1 MVVALALGF
10 LPSSPLPLAC
20 GGGRSVSTSL
30 SPPVALGSIAVP
42 QPTLVLAGEKQP
54 SVVSLRA
61 GLSSAWLAVLVR
73 GCGSREWGWSAVLR
87 SAVLRLHP
95 PPPSLSCGISL
106 SSSSLL

>member
-1 MVVALALGF
+1 MVVVLAVGF

-20 GGGRSVSTSL
+20 GGVRSVSTLL
-30 SPPVALGSIAVP
+30 SPLVALGSIVVP

-54 SVVSLRA
+54 SFVSIRA

-73 GCGSREWGWSAVLR
+73 GCGSRECGW

-95 PPPSLSCGISL
+95 PPPPLSCGISL
-106 SSSSLL
+106 SSSLP